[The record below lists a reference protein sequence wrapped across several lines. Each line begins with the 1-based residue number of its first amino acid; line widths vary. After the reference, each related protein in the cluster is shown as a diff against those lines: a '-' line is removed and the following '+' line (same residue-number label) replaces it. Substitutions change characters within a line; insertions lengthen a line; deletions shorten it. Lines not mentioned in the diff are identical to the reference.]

1 MLKWIQKD
9 VFQESRISLLIFLDL
24 ANSWRREKELKTKI

>member
-1 MLKWIQKD
+1 VRIADLLMLKWIQKD

-24 ANSWRREKELKTKI
+24 ANS